1 MGIWIQPQDYHQS
14 EEKMES
20 TFRAEKSAGEKR
32 VTHCRVFKRTSGSE
46 TLGSAE
52 LPVVTLFLGQGAPPV
67 SVSRGVK

>member
-1 MGIWIQPQDYHQS
+1 MVIWIQTQSYPQSD
-14 EEKMES
+14 EKMEDI
-20 TFRAEKSAGEKR
+20 FKAEKSAGEKR

-46 TLGSAE
+46 TLGSAG